1 MAMQKYSVTV
11 PMARE
16 ILEQVHKAVAEL
28 RALEVLL
35 EKAPLA
41 KDVGS
46 T

>member
-1 MAMQKYSVTV
+1 MATERYSVTLLL
-11 PMARE
+11 AKE
-16 ILEQVHKAVAEL
+16 ILAQTRKAVAEL
-28 RALEVLL
+28 QALAALL